1 MDKNLYNNSDKDCTR
16 IPKVV
21 VKRLAKYYSA
31 LEKYI
36 SIGEENISSQNLAD
50 EVHVKA
56 SQLRK
61 DLAYFGEFGTR
72 GKGYDIAYLHDKIG
86 EILGLESEWPI
97 ILAGMGHLGYAL
109 AAYKGLGIRGFRI
122 TGIFESD
129 IKKIGKTVHGA
140 KVYHIDELPR
150 VVRENSV
157 RIGVITVPAE
167 AAQEVCDLMIESG
180 IEAILNFAP
189 VNLKSN
195 KPVFI
200 ERVDISGELSTL
212 SHLLTYHRS

>member
-1 MDKNLYNNSDKDCTR
+1 MYKNIYENTEKECPR

-21 VKRLAKYYSA
+21 IKRLAKYYSA
-31 LEKYI
+31 LEKYMTGKMD
-36 SIGEENISSQNLAD
+36 SISSQNLAD

-86 EILGLESEWPI
+86 EILGLASEWSI
-97 ILAGMGHLGYAL
+97 VLAGMGHLGYAL
-109 AAYKGLGIRGFRI
+109 AAYKGLGNRGFKI
-122 TGIFESD
+122 AGIFESD

-157 RIGVITVPAE
+157 KIGVITVPAE

-180 IEAILNFAP
+180 IKAILNFAP

-212 SHLLTYHRS
+212 SHMLTYHRL

>member
-1 MDKNLYNNSDKDCTR
+1 MILDEPVYGDKDYSR

-21 VKRLAKYYSA
+21 IKRLAKYYSA
-31 LEKYI
+31 LDKLASAKI
-36 SIGEENISSQNLAD
+36 DSVSSQHLAE
-50 EVHVKA
+50 EVNVKA

-72 GKGYDIAYLHDKIG
+72 GKGYNVTYLHDKIR
-86 EILGLESEWPI
+86 EMLGLENEWPI
-97 ILAGMGHLGYAL
+97 VLAGMGHLGYAL
-109 AAYKGLGIRGFRI
+109 AAYKGIRTMRFRI
-122 TGIFESD
+122 VGIFESD

-150 VVRENSV
+150 VARENSV
-157 RIGVITVPAE
+157 KIGIITVPAE
-167 AAQEVCDLMIESG
+167 AAQDVCSLMVEAG
-180 IEAILNFAP
+180 IKAILNFAP
-189 VNLKSN
+189 VNLKTK

-212 SHLLTYHRS
+212 SHLLTYQQI